1 MLANPIPMAQVRA
14 VALVPASTV
23 TATRLVVIL
32 LVVRLRV
39 VALAEQSEVA
49 LAAIHPMPGL
59 VAEAAVVAVL
69 PAVAPMPEE
78 LAVKAAIPVE
88 VAVVE
93 ARPPVALEVA
103 QAAHSV
109 LGILWWNGY
118 RIRRLKW
125 QSQNL
130 VTLVKQ
136 ERTTLRRVVSLSPP
150 QRLSLRQIRR
160 TTSQA

>member
-1 MLANPIPMAQVRA
+1 MVTRLVAIPLEVQLPE
-14 VALVPASTV
+14 VALVEP
-23 TATRLVVIL
+23 
-32 LVVRLRV
+32 
-39 VALAEQSEVA
+39 SEVA
-49 LAAIHPMPGL
+49 LAAIQLM
-59 VAEAAVVAVL
+59 VTVAAVVGVAVL

-150 QRLSLRQIRR
+150 QRLSLRQIRH